1 MEKIKAHMRALPI
14 IRLLLGMLIISG
26 CNDEFLDRFP
36 ETEIGVENFF
46 NTEED
51 LSIYVNGLYSFPGIG
66 MYYNDEATDNATTTG
81 NREIKTLMTT
91 NANSNTISAGW
102 NWNRLRDI
110 NLFLENADRANINED
125 IKNHYIGIARFFRA
139 QFYMEKVKRYSN
151 VPWYD
156 HVLDTDSEG
165 LYKAS
170 DPREIVVQKIFEDYQ
185 FAMDHVQEDVPVGAV
200 NRWTVM
206 AYCSR
211 NALYEGTFRKYH
223 GELGLQSTAT
233 TYLKLAEEVS
243 QNLMDN
249 GGFSIY
255 TTGKPNSDY
264 LSLFNSQDLTDNP
277 EVIFTNIHE
286 TETKNNGD
294 PQYLFGGYEMSMS
307 RDLLESYLMTDGSYF
322 SEVPGME
329 TMGFVEEFSNR
340 DPRLS
345 QTYAFPGW
353 ELKYTSTYSPGV
365 TNYVQELKKNF
376 TGYHQIKGFVND
388 PSVEVRNGVDI
399 PVLRYA
405 EVLLNL
411 AEAKAELGTLNQDDL
426 DATVNQIRNRVGLPN
441 LTLNVVP
448 DAAQAARYPEI
459 TNAVLLEIRRERRV
473 ELAMEGRRLDDLNR
487 WNAGKLLEKE
497 PVGMY
502 FPGLGKYDLTGDG
515 VEDIVLLGASDPVP
529 SPKEVNDLGVT
540 YVYYKAGVVGE
551 NVDVYLTNGTS
562 GNVVGPTERG
572 AFQAPKHYYR
582 PIPAPEMALNPKLEQ
597 VFGWE

>member
-365 TNYVQELKKNF
+365 SNYVQELKKNF

>member
-14 IRLLLGMLIISG
+14 ICLLLGMWIISG
-26 CNDEFLDRFP
+26 CNDEFLDRLP
-36 ETEIGVENFF
+36 ETKIGVENFF

-66 MYYNDEATDNATTTG
+66 LYYEDEATDNATTTG
-81 NREIKTLMTT
+81 NREIKTIMTT
-91 NANSNTISAGW
+91 SSNSNTINSGW

-110 NLFLENADRANINED
+110 NLFLEHADKAKINED

-156 HVLDTDSEG
+156 QVLDTDSED

-170 DPREIVVQKIFEDYQ
+170 DSRETVVQKIFEDYQ
-185 FAMDHVQEDVPVGAV
+185 YAMDHVREEVPIGAV
-200 NRWTVM
+200 DRWTVM
-206 AYCSR
+206 AYYSR

-243 QNLMDN
+243 QNLIDN

-255 TTGKPNSDY
+255 STGNPNSDY

-329 TMGFVEEFSNR
+329 TMSFVEEFRNR

-448 DAAQAARYPEI
+448 DAAQARRYPEI
-459 TNAVLLEIRRERRV
+459 ANSVLLEIRRERRV

-487 WNAGKLLEKE
+487 WNSGKLLEKE

-515 VEDIVLLGASDPVP
+515 IEDIILIGASDPVP
-529 SPKEVNDLGVT
+529 SPKELNDLGVA
-540 YVYYKAGVVGE
+540 YVYYKAGAVGE

-562 GNVVGPTERG
+562 GNVVGPPERG
-572 AFQAPKHYYR
+572 VFQEPKHYYR
-582 PIPAPEMALNPKLEQ
+582 PIPAPEMALNPNLEQ
-597 VFGWE
+597 VFGWD